1 MTGGEASSWCCVD
14 EGTVEEGDEEEERQ
28 GEEGEE
34 LMLV

>member
-1 MTGGEASSWCCVD
+1 VGER
-14 EGTVEEGDEEEERQ
+14 TVEEGDEEEERQ